1 MAGRGMGMGRGGRG
15 GSVAKAAAPLVSLK
29 VAVSGKLEDKIENVS
44 DARKIT
50 TEELEE
56 LLNAL
61 NEADEYVS
69 NYI

>member
-29 VAVSGKLEDKIENVS
+29 VAVSGKLEDIENVS

-50 TEELEE
+50 TEDLEE
-56 LLNAL
+56 LPVWNFR
-61 NEADEYVS
+61 
-69 NYI
+69 